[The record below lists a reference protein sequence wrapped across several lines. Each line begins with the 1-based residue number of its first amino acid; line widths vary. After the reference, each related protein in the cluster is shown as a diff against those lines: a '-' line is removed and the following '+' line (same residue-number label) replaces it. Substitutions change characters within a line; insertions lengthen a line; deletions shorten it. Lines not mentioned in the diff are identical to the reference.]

1 MKKSIRSFRKIK
13 SSSIWDAENIYHLKT
28 DISRISKLIY
38 HYEIYKKIQD
48 IPGDIVEC
56 GVFKG
61 VSLTRFLTYRSILE
75 NNFSRKI
82 IGFDAF
88 GKFPKQKQKSDKNF
102 IKKWE
107 SLAGDGISKSELNNI
122 LLNKK
127 FENYEL
133 IEGDVFKT
141 IPSFLKNNNTK
152 KIALLHLDMDVYKP
166 TKFVINKLFNKMSK
180 NGIILIDDYSETVGA
195 TKAIDE
201 FLKIKKSL
209 KIKKLSYYKLPAYIL
224 IP

>member
-141 IPSFLKNNNTK
+141 IPNFLKNNNTK